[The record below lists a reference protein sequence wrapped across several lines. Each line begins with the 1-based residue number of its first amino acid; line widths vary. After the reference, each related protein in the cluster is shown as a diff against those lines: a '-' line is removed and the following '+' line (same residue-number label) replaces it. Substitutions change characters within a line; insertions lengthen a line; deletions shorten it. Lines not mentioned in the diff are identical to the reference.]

1 MMSGVPADRDDP
13 RPVLTLTGE
22 ARVTVTEALANESGH
37 GRLALWLEVTGA
49 DDGAYTY
56 DMYFR
61 ALHDAHPGDAI
72 QHDDDV
78 PVVIPRE
85 SIGRLQGARLDVLTD
100 ADGEVGLAVVNP
112 NRPPTRAEQGLA
124 LAEPTPADL
133 SSPLARQVASVL
145 ESQVNPSIAE
155 HGGRADLVTVEGSV
169 AHLRLSGG
177 CQGCG
182 MARATL
188 TQGIESIVRAA
199 VPEITDIVD
208 VTNHA
213 AGSNPFYQ
221 TAHG

>member
-1 MMSGVPADRDDP
+1 MMTGVPADRDDP
-13 RPVLTLTGE
+13 RPVLTIE
-22 ARVTVTEALANESGH
+22 RDARVTVTEALADETGH

-49 DDGAYTY
+49 NDGAYTY
-56 DMYFR
+56 DLYFR
-61 ALHDAHPGDAI
+61 ALHDAGPGDVV

-85 SIGRLQGARLDVLTD
+85 SVDRLQGASLDVLS
-100 ADGEVGLAVVNP
+100 ADGEVGLVVVNP

-124 LAEPTPADL
+124 PAEATPADL
-133 SSPLARQVASVL
+133 TGAMARRVASVL
-145 ESQVNPSIAE
+145 ESEVNPSIAE

-169 AHLRLSGG
+169 VHLRLSGG

-182 MARATL
+182 MAQATL
-188 TQGIESIVRAA
+188 TQGIEAILREA

-221 TAHG
+221 SAHG